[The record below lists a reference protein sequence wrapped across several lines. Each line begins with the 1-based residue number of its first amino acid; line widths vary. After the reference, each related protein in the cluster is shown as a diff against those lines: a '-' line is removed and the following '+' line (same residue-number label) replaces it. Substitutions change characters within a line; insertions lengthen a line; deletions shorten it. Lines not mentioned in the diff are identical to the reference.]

1 MTKKK
6 ILIFSLWLISILVAV
21 IHFHENP
28 EQIRLIKDF
37 FKKSKNTEITDASS
51 YEGEFYANAFKVSF
65 KEVLKFDLNRNAYRT
80 AFASYNDSN
89 DKFDIKKI
97 KIYFQNGLILKNG
110 NYESIPVEK
119 ILTTD
124 YNGGIKT
131 ILSYK
136 NNQFTFMSSL
146 KDDCYYASIFHLQTK
161 KEIFKTKCISSEDID
176 FNGIGSSNAHYND
189 KILLSIGAPEWIS
202 SDISKLS
209 QNIDSFYGKIIQIE
223 KKELDKIILKEI
235 DKISPKIFS
244 MGHRNPQGL
253 TVMNNS
259 IFSVE
264 HGPKG
269 GDELN
274 KIVLNKNYGW
284 PISSYGI
291 RYLEDTNK
299 NRYKTSHENYGFEE
313 PLFALVPSVGITSLN
328 NCPKKIIDF
337 YSKPCLL
344 ALSLRGNN
352 LRPGRSIIIF
362 LLNDDL
368 TKVQS
373 VEKILLGEELY
384 LRDFVTN
391 AKNEIYEDINGDI
404 YLTVDGKGIY
414 KLNFIGL

>member
-1 MTKKK
+1 M
-6 ILIFSLWLISILVAV
+6 
-21 IHFHENP
+21 
-28 EQIRLIKDF
+28 
-37 FKKSKNTEITDASS
+37 
-51 YEGEFYANAFKVSF
+51 SF